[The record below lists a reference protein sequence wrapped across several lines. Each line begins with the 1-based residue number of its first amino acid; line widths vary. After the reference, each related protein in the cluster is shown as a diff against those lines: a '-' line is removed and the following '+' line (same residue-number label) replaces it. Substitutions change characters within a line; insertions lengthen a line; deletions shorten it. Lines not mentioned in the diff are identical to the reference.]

1 MDALLALSIVTFFE
15 TFFFRKILPPGNKKS
30 HATHTKD
37 FCQKKKT
44 PKSLDFMEN
53 IFEMVKVAKIYSDSK
68 PFYFPL

>member
-37 FCQKKKT
+37 FCQKKKHT
-44 PKSLDFMEN
+44 
-53 IFEMVKVAKIYSDSK
+53 KVTRFHGKH
-68 PFYFPL
+68 F